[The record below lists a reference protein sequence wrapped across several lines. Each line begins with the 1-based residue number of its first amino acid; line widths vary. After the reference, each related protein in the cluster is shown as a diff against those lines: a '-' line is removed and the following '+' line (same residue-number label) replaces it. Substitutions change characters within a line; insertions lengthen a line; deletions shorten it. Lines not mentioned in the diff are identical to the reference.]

1 MNGLSGWD
9 DEQMQAAMERIRE
22 VAGILALPEEQAI
35 AQLAEL
41 GRYPVSVS
49 HGAPED
55 AASAALIERLA
66 QTARRYRCVHKTG
79 KSEATTYLFS
89 SPQAAAG
96 FLADALGFAESW
108 WILTFTAKPVYPG
121 GAGLTS
127 AVSELAACKL
137 AADLDRAE
145 SEGATDRVADEAAA
159 GGGPVPDRDYGQ
171 LRTRAAA
178 RVGNHE
184 LLIAAFIHGYRKQ
197 AGEGLASSG

>member
-1 MNGLSGWD
+1 VNGLPGWD

-22 VAGILALPEEQAI
+22 VAGILALPEEQATTR
-35 AQLAEL
+35 LAEL

-55 AASAALIERLA
+55 AVAAALIERLA
-66 QTARRYRCVHKTG
+66 RTARRYRCVHKTG

-96 FLADALGFAESW
+96 FLAGALGFAESW

-121 GAGLTS
+121 GTGLTG
-127 AVSELAACKL
+127 AVSDAAARKL

-145 SEGATDRVADEAAA
+145 SDGAADRIADEAAA
-159 GGGPVPDRDYGQ
+159 DRGPVPDQDYGQ

-178 RVGNHE
+178 HVGNHE
-184 LLIAAFIHGYRKQ
+184 LLIAALIRGYRKQ
-197 AGEGLASSG
+197 AGEGQASSG